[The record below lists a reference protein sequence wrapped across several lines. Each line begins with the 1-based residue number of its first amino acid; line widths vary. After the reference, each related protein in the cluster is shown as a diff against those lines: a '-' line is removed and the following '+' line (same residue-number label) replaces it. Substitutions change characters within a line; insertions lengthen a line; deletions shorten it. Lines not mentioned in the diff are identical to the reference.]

1 MDTKRSVISE
11 LNDRS
16 REIFMKIVESYVET
30 GDPIGSRL
38 LSEQLSTN
46 LSPATVRNVMAD
58 LENCGLLFSP
68 HISAG
73 RMPTELGLKIFVDGL
88 LEIGNLSSEE
98 RDNLESRL
106 AGTGKSVEGMLEE
119 AGSTLS
125 GLSNCAGLVLAPT
138 TESSLASTDDS
149 LRN

>member
-1 MDTKRSVISE
+1 MDKKRSVISE
-11 LNDRS
+11 LNTRS

-38 LSEQLSTN
+38 VSERLSDS

-58 LENCGLLFSP
+58 LEKYGLLFAP

-98 RDNLESRL
+98 RDNLESSL
-106 AGTGKSVEGMLEE
+106 AGTGKSI
-119 AGSTLS
+119 
-125 GLSNCAGLVLAPT
+125 
-138 TESSLASTDDS
+138 
-149 LRN
+149 

>member
-16 REIFMKIVESYVET
+16 REIFMKIDESYVET

-68 HISAG
+68 HIFFLIINCKTHKS
-73 RMPTELGLKIFVDGL
+73 LDIFVF
-88 LEIGNLSSEE
+88 
-98 RDNLESRL
+98 
-106 AGTGKSVEGMLEE
+106 
-119 AGSTLS
+119 
-125 GLSNCAGLVLAPT
+125 
-138 TESSLASTDDS
+138 
-149 LRN
+149 